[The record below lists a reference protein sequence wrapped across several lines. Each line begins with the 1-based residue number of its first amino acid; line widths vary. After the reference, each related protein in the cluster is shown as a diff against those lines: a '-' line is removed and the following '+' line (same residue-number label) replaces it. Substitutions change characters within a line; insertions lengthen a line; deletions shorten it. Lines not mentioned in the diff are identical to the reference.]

1 MMHYTAI
8 YPCKPAIY
16 IQQGEHQG
24 SVDWDRYEAVAL
36 SDTVTGNATKEA
48 TEVSAC
54 WSTEYFY
61 VRFVCQDSHIV
72 SKYQHRDDP
81 LYEQDV
87 VELFMDETGTGTE
100 YIELE
105 VSPNNIIFDALI
117 RNDGGKSI
125 TSSDIHWDLTG
136 LRTSVEH
143 DGKGNL
149 IYEIHIPASNFKI
162 PPQAGRSWNV
172 NFYRIDEDTEGNREY
187 QAWSPTGEVN
197 YHIPS
202 RFGKLEFVDVI

>member
-1 MMHYTAI
+1 MRYTAI

-16 IQQGEHQG
+16 LQQGESRG
-24 SVDWDRYEAVAL
+24 SVDWNRYEAVAL
-36 SDTVTGNATKEA
+36 SNTVTGLAAKEA
-48 TEVSAC
+48 TEVRAC
-54 WSTEYFY
+54 WSAECFY
-61 VRFVCQDSHIV
+61 VQFVCQDSYIV
-72 SKYQHRDDP
+72 SEYRHRDDP

-87 VELFMDETGTGTE
+87 VELFMDEAGEGLE

-105 VSPNNIIFDALI
+105 LSPNNVVFDARI
-117 RNDGGKSI
+117 RNDGQKSI
-125 TSSDIHWDLTG
+125 TDSDVEWDLTG
-136 LRTSVEH
+136 LLTTVEN

-149 IYEIHIPASNFKI
+149 VYEIRIPAQNFQN

-172 NFYRIDEDTEGNREY
+172 NFYRIDEDAQGNREY

-202 RFGKLEFVDVI
+202 RFGRLEFVDAT

>member
-1 MMHYTAI
+1 M
-8 YPCKPAIY
+8 
-16 IQQGEHQG
+16 
-24 SVDWDRYEAVAL
+24 
-36 SDTVTGNATKEA
+36 
-48 TEVSAC
+48 
-54 WSTEYFY
+54 
-61 VRFVCQDSHIV
+61 
-72 SKYQHRDDP
+72 
-81 LYEQDV
+81 
-87 VELFMDETGTGTE
+87 E

-125 TSSDIHWDLTG
+125 TSADIHWDLTG
-136 LRTSVEH
+136 LQTSVEH

-149 IYEIHIPASNFKI
+149 IYEIRIPAATFKNSS
-162 PPQAGRSWNV
+162 ASGTKLERE
-172 NFYRIDEDTEGNREY
+172 FYRIDEDTEGNREY